1 MSIDLDPRTEE
12 RIRQEV
18 ESGRF
23 ASVQELVTVA
33 VDEYLREPDVVQAYT
48 REEIEAKI
56 ERGIAELDAGKGID
70 GEEVFRQLREQSA
83 CRRQQLSA

>member
-1 MSIDLDPRTEE
+1 MSIDLDPKTEE

-23 ASVQELVTVA
+23 ANAQELVTIA
-33 VDEYLREPDVVQAYT
+33 VEEYLREPDILQYYT

-56 ERGIAELDAGKGID
+56 ERGLAELDAGQGID
-70 GEEVFRQLREQSA
+70 GEEFFRGLREKSA
-83 CRRQQLSA
+83 GRRQQLSA